1 MVLFIMSNSLGIKN
15 EARIHLKLL
24 LFGQPFKSQ
33 VISLEEGDGNKDRTP
48 KTSGP
53 WWRHVVI
60 IYSPLVMSNLSLN
73 FWSTKMCVRNQYWL
87 LDVDFLIR
95 QKSAISAA
103 RRMWESRKIDGWTV
117 NAMDGR
123 DEMMMS
129 RDTCCDGYHHL
140 KAKREDAIPNLS
152 S

>member
-53 WWRHVVI
+53 
-60 IYSPLVMSNLSLN
+60 
-73 FWSTKMCVRNQYWL
+73 
-87 LDVDFLIR
+87 
-95 QKSAISAA
+95 
-103 RRMWESRKIDGWTV
+103 
-117 NAMDGR
+117 
-123 DEMMMS
+123 
-129 RDTCCDGYHHL
+129 
-140 KAKREDAIPNLS
+140 
-152 S
+152 